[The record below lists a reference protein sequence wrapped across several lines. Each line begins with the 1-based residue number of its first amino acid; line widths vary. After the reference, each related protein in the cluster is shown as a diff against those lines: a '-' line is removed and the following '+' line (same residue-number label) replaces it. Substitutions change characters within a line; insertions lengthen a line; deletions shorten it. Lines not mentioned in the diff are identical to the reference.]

1 MSGFSL
7 YQISSDYLSALDAL
21 TADDDIPPE
30 AIADTLEGL
39 AGAWEDKAMNVARFI
54 KNLEAEAFAIKEAMK
69 NMDARMK
76 ASQAKASRLADYL
89 KDELERTG
97 LKPKAAD
104 IAIRTQKNPA
114 SVVIDREEFIPNE
127 FRQEVTTWRVDKR
140 AIKDAWTAGTSV
152 PGTRLEQ
159 STRLV
164 IS

>member
-7 YQISSDYLSALDAL
+7 YQISSDYMSALDAL

-39 AGAWEDKAMNVARFI
+39 AGAWEDKAMNVARYVR
-54 KNLEAEAFAIKEAMK
+54 NLEAEASAIASAKMA
-69 NMDARMK
+69 MDARMK
-76 ASQAKASRLADYL
+76 SATAKADRLRAYL
-89 KDELERTG
+89 LAEMERTG